1 LTGSGQESGKLSNV
15 SRLFVAVWPSAGVS
29 ERLAALPRHDE
40 PGVRWTAGAKLHVT
54 VRFLG
59 DADLAESAAR
69 LAAAELPAVTARYG
83 PRVER
88 LGPRL
93 LVVPVTG
100 LEPLADA
107 VRTATA
113 GLGRDDQRP
122 FRGHVTIARTQAHAP
137 SAALGVAI
145 EGEQLVTE
153 VTLVASEQNRS
164 GSVYT
169 TAGTFATR

>member
-1 LTGSGQESGKLSNV
+1 M
-15 SRLFVAVWPSAGVS
+15 
-29 ERLAALPRHDE
+29 
-40 PGVRWTAGAKLHVT
+40 
-54 VRFLG
+54 
-59 DADLAESAAR
+59 
-69 LAAAELPAVTARYG
+69 TARYG

-107 VRTATA
+107 VRTATV

-153 VTLVASEQNRS
+153 EGTERAEIATHGRLRDAHR
-164 GSVYT
+164 
-169 TAGTFATR
+169 AGGTRHVLLLQERIKRQQEIEHDGTPKKV